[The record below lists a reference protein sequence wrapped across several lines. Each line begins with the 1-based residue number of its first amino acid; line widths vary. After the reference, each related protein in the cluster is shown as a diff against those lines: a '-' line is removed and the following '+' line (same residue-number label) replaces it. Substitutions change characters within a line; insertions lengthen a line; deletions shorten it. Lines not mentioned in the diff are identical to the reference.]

1 MKNFPKTNVLKPNEP
16 ASTMEPAKQKHMQIN
31 YILKKRIA
39 RLYLNGTEIKGVYV
53 DLSPSLETKISELPS
68 RIVTL
73 KKGTLERD
81 AFLEKWRK
89 QFLSRTTAARMG
101 VTTILLMSLA
111 ACSGEGGTSE
121 VIDIVEDSLSAGDT
135 EVNILSAG
143 DTEVNISSAFEG
155 AVIKVASASSTTAY
169 SQVIINATGAGDLV
183 IDFAD
188 ENDTVVLEASSKISG
203 FESIV
208 VKNGTLD
215 LSKITLP
222 DTVKVIYV
230 GSRVVI
236 THDQLFNDLDNGVT
250 VREGA
255 TSGDV
260 TIIVNGRVQALEVIQ
275 SLGTLIRGNVL
286 LDIRSV
292 GPMGELTISE
302 FKLISGYLEGQM
314 GSYSI
319 KDTAAN
325 LLTSSV
331 TDILQSAD
339 TVALLNK
346 AVGALSVDDVKL
358 LQSLGLSDF
367 TYSLRDTD
375 ENLSDAE
382 NADIVENAVNIL
394 PNGTVAISGVLA
406 QNEVLTAAVALSYT
420 DGLGEFSYQW
430 KANGANIIGG
440 TDDSLTLTQELV
452 GKNITLTVSYTD
464 GNGTVETVSSQASAP
479 VRNVNDVPA
488 FSTNSGTTFS
498 SAIENTVPTLSNTIL
513 ARDDDG
519 DDLVFSVV
527 GGAEDGS
534 GVSELA
540 GVYGVLRIQQSTGSF
555 NYTLT
560 ENFAD
565 VLAEGQE
572 VFEPFMIKVD
582 DGNSDQGSLPTIS
595 IRIRVEGTNDQPIVT
610 FTTPN
615 IAENISGQSARID
628 LGAISV
634 ADADTNDT
642 LALSLQNTTISQ
654 DFEIDQGHLYYTGSG
669 LNYESFVNGQLQL
682 QLIVQNGPNGTIQY
696 NQALKINVSN
706 ANDTPTGSVTISGAF
721 ARGQVIT
728 ANASI
733 LDEDGLGSLSYQ
745 WKVDGVAIVGATSR
759 TYTLTANEVGKKI
772 TSIVSYSDNLSNPE
786 SVESA
791 ASEAVTEPDITAPT
805 IISFSVS
812 PTQFT
817 DPLAPGD
824 TLTYT
829 AQASEELALGTSMRI
844 TLSNEK
850 PITLTVDE
858 ADPTTLVGT
867 YVVQATDVDSADLTI
882 SQFTGQTAT
891 DLSGNA
897 LVSSSDLPAAE
908 LSAITGMGSN
918 GIEIDTTPPT
928 AAMAVTGHAYDVA
941 TQTLTLQ
948 GTNFG
953 TLGATL
959 NTDTKENFDFSKLF
973 WDVNNSGNTL
983 ISFTSNDFVS
993 VKVIDDTTLEL
1004 VLSQTKA
1011 SALSSTIGFG
1021 GETNDGIDFN
1031 SGFLIDTA
1039 GNTSEQAILTTATV
1053 TMQDT
1058 TAPTLTSISI
1068 VPSIASGL
1076 LGIGDSL
1083 VFTAI
1088 ASETLVV
1095 GTTMRITL
1103 SNEKQVKLTV
1113 DQTDATKLVGTYT
1126 ISATDNDSTDLTIS
1140 QFTRQTAVD
1149 LSGNL
1154 IDLSEDVT
1162 PVESVNGDVTIV
1174 VDATAPSS
1182 EIALTGHTYTASTNT
1197 LTLSGSGFS
1206 TSGATTGVSNKGVF
1220 DFSKLFWDINNNSN
1234 VIGFDD
1240 LDILSAVVNSDTQIT
1255 MTISQDKVDE
1265 LTQTLGF
1272 GGASSAEQDGI
1283 DIDEG
1288 FLLDLAGNASE
1299 QLDITS
1305 ALITMAD
1312 QTAPTVQSFTVTP
1325 SVQSGPLGPGATITY
1340 TATASEHMTV
1350 GTSMRITLS
1359 NEAQIML
1366 AVDANDPTKL
1376 EGTYTIA
1383 TINSEDSD
1391 LTIVQFTPQTA
1402 VDTSGNALVG
1412 SASLTST
1419 EFNAIVGVGTQGIVV
1434 DTITPTASAVYN
1446 QTSDLLTILF
1456 SEAVVQTNI
1465 ESELQALTSVADS
1478 ATASWN
1484 TSTNYKVEIIAD
1496 ETTLTT
1502 EEVSNGNLNIEL
1514 TVIDLAG
1521 NQTDYTLIPIEIV

>member
-1 MKNFPKTNVLKPNEP
+1 MLG
-16 ASTMEPAKQKHMQIN
+16 
-31 YILKKRIA
+31 KKSMLLHDPSKICLA
-39 RLYLNGTEIKGVYV
+39 PLYLNGAKVEGVFV
-53 DLSPSLETKISELPS
+53 DISPANEEKSYGRP
-68 RIVTL
+68 RDAVTL
-73 KKGTLERD
+73 NKGTSERD
-81 AFLEKWRK
+81 TFLDKWRQ
-89 QFLSRTTAARMG
+89 QFLNRSIAAKGG

-121 VIDIVEDSLSAGDT
+121 VIDIVEDSLS
-135 EVNILSAG
+135 VG

-155 AVIKVASASSTTAY
+155 AIIKVAPGSSATAY

-183 IDFAD
+183 IDFAN

-208 VKNGTLD
+208 VKKGTLD

-222 DTVKVIYV
+222 DTIKVIYV
-230 GSRVVI
+230 GSRAVI
-236 THDQLFNDLDNGVT
+236 THDQLFNDLDNGVA

-260 TIIVNGRVQALEVIQ
+260 TVIVNGRAQALEVIQ
-275 SLGTLIRGNVL
+275 SLGTLIRGNVE

-292 GPMGELTISE
+292 GSMGELSISE
-302 FKLISGYLEGQM
+302 FKLILSYLEGEI

-325 LLTSSV
+325 LLNNSII
-331 TDILQSAD
+331 DILQNAD

-346 AVGALSVDDVKL
+346 AVGVLSIDDVKL
-358 LQSLGLSDF
+358 LQSLGLNDF
-367 TYSLRDTD
+367 TYSLRDTE
-375 ENLSDAE
+375 ENLADVE
-382 NADIVENAVNIL
+382 NAAIVENAVNIL

-406 QNEVLTAAVALSYT
+406 QNEVLTAAVALSDT

-430 KANGANIIGG
+430 KANGVNIDGAT
-440 TDDSLTLTQELV
+440 TDNLSLTQDLV

-464 GNGTVETVSSQASAP
+464 GNGTVETVSTQASAP

-488 FSTNSGTTFS
+488 FLTNSGATFS
-498 SAIENTVPTLSNTIL
+498 SAIENTVPMLSNTIR

-519 DDLVFSVV
+519 DELVFSVV

-540 GVYGVLRIQQSTGSF
+540 GVYGVLRIQQSTGNF

-560 ENFAD
+560 ENSAD

-572 VFEPFMIKVD
+572 AFETFTIKVD
-582 DGNSDQGSLPTIS
+582 DGNSDQDALPTIL
-595 IRIRVEGTNDQPIVT
+595 IRVRVEGTNDQPNVT

-615 IAENISGQSARID
+615 IAENTSGQLARID
-628 LGAISV
+628 LGAIAV

-642 LALSLQNTTISQ
+642 ITLSLQNTSVSQ
-654 DFEIDQGHLYYTGSG
+654 DFEIDQGHLYYKGAG
-669 LNYESFVNGQLQL
+669 LNYESLANGQLQL

-696 NQALKINVSN
+696 NQALAINVVDG
-706 ANDTPTGSVTISGAF
+706 NDLPTGSVTISGAL
-721 ARGQVIT
+721 AQGQVIT

-745 WKVDGVAIVGATSR
+745 WKADGDEIAGATLR
-759 TYTLTANEVGKKI
+759 TYTLTANEVGKTI
-772 TSIVSYSDNLSNPE
+772 TVVASYSDNSSILE
-786 SVESA
+786 SLESA
-791 ASEAVTEPDITAPT
+791 ASEAVTEPDIIAPK
-805 IISFSVS
+805 IVSFSVS

-817 DPLAPGD
+817 DPLGPGD
-824 TLTYT
+824 TLIYT

-858 ADPTTLVGT
+858 NDPTTLVGT
-867 YVVQATDVDSADLTI
+867 YVVQATDIDSADLKI

-891 DLSGNA
+891 DLSGNS
-897 LVSSSDLPAAE
+897 LVGSSELTAAE

-928 AAMAVTGHAYDVA
+928 AAMAVTGHVYDVA
-941 TQTLTLQ
+941 TRTLTLQ

-953 TLGATL
+953 TLGTTL
-959 NTDTKENFDFSKLF
+959 NTDTKGNFDFTKLF

-983 ISFTSNDFVS
+983 ISFTANDFVS
-993 VKVIDDTTLEL
+993 VKVIDETTLEL
-1004 VLSQTKA
+1004 VLTQTKA
-1011 SALSSTIGFG
+1011 SLLSSTAGFG
-1021 GETNDGIDFN
+1021 GATNDGIDFN

-1039 GNTSEQAILTTATV
+1039 GNTSEQATLTTATV
-1053 TMQDT
+1053 TMEDT

-1068 VPSIASGL
+1068 APSIASGL

-1088 ASETLVV
+1088 ASEALVA
-1095 GTTMRITL
+1095 GTSMRITL
-1103 SNEKQVKLTV
+1103 SNEKQITLTV
-1113 DQTDATKLVGTYT
+1113 DQTDPTKLVGTYT
-1126 ISATDNDSTDLTIS
+1126 IAATDNDSDNLTIS
-1140 QFTRQTAVD
+1140 QFTGQTAVD

-1154 IDLSEDVT
+1154 INLADGAT
-1162 PVESVNGDVTIV
+1162 PVESVNGGVTII

-1206 TSGATTGVSNKGVF
+1206 TLVPTTGVSNMDVF
-1220 DFSKLFWDINNNSN
+1220 DFSKLFWDINNNNSN

-1240 LDILSAVVNSDTQIT
+1240 LDILSAVVDSDTQIT
-1255 MTISQDKVDE
+1255 LTISQDKVDE
-1265 LTQTLGF
+1265 LTKTLGF
-1272 GGASSAEQDGI
+1272 GGASGAEQDGI
-1283 DIDEG
+1283 DIDQG
-1288 FLLDLAGNASE
+1288 FLLDLAGNAAE

-1312 QTAPTVQSFTVTP
+1312 QTAPTVLSFTVTP
-1325 SVQSGPLGPGATITY
+1325 SVQSGPLGPGDTITY
-1340 TATASEHMTV
+1340 TATASEQMTV

-1359 NEAQIML
+1359 NEVQVML
-1366 AVDANDPTKL
+1366 AVDANDPKKL

-1383 TINSEDSD
+1383 QTDSDDGD
-1391 LTIVQFTPQTA
+1391 LTIVQFTAQTA

-1412 SASLTST
+1412 SSSLTT
-1419 EFNAIVGVGTQGIVV
+1419 AEFGDIDGVGTQGIVV

-1446 QTSDLLTILF
+1446 QSLDLLTVLF

-1465 ESELQALTSVADS
+1465 EGELQALTSVADN
-1478 ATASWN
+1478 ATAIWG
-1484 TSTNYKVEIIAD
+1484 TSPNNKVEIAAD

-1502 EEVSNGNLNIEL
+1502 QEVSNGNLNITL

-1521 NQTDYTLIPIEIV
+1521 NQIDYTQIPIEIV